1 MRVLGGVTRR
11 RTHVTGLFT
20 LPSGGDTSGSSRL
33 LYSARMR
40 ELLDRLRQEFDAILI
55 DTPPLLSV
63 VDARILSRLIDSI
76 VLVVRAGQTTR
87 ESATMAVNMIEADGV
102 EVLGTV
108 LNDWNPRAMGNRD
121 YSPYYT
127 ESPYGDT
134 PSA

>member
-1 MRVLGGVTRR
+1 
-11 RTHVTGLFT
+11 
-20 LPSGGDTSGSSRL
+20 
-33 LYSARMR
+33 
-40 ELLDRLRQEFDAILI
+40 
-55 DTPPLLSV
+55 
-63 VDARILSRLIDSI
+63 
-76 VLVVRAGQTTR
+76 
-87 ESATMAVNMIEADGV
+87 MAVNMIEADGV